1 MVITALSESSISVK
15 LDVYRL
21 AYYLSGRMK
30 LRYIRARDLAE
41 MLGVSTR
48 SAGKLLAR
56 MEDLGLVRRYS
67 NSVYEIEKQAA
78 PYIYS

>member
-1 MVITALSESSISVK
+1 MSESSISVK

-30 LRYIRARDLAE
+30 LRYIRTKDLAE

-56 MEDLGLVRRYS
+56 MEYLGLVRRYS
-67 NSVYEIEKQAA
+67 NSVYEIEKQVA
-78 PYIYS
+78 PNI

>member
-1 MVITALSESSISVK
+1 MSESSISVK

-30 LRYIRARDLAE
+30 LRYIRTRDLAE

>member
-1 MVITALSESSISVK
+1 LSETSISVK

-30 LRYIRARDLAE
+30 LKYVRIKDLAE

-48 SAGKLLAR
+48 SAGKLLSR

-67 NSVYEIEKQAA
+67 NSVYEIKKQID
-78 PYIYS
+78 PYIHG

>member
-1 MVITALSESSISVK
+1 MSESSISVK

-30 LRYIRARDLAE
+30 LRYIRTRDLAE

-67 NSVYEIEKQAA
+67 NSVYEIEKQVA

>member
-1 MVITALSESSISVK
+1 MSEFSISVK

-21 AYYLSGRMK
+21 AYYLSDRMK
-30 LRYIRARDLAE
+30 LRYIRTRDLAE

-67 NSVYEIEKQAA
+67 NNVYEIEKQVA

>member
-1 MVITALSESSISVK
+1 MSESSISVK

-30 LRYIRARDLAE
+30 LRYIRTRDLAE

-67 NSVYEIEKQAA
+67 NSVYEIEKQAT

>member
-1 MVITALSESSISVK
+1 MSESSISVK

-30 LRYIRARDLAE
+30 LRYIRTRDLAE

-67 NSVYEIEKQAA
+67 NSVYEIEKQVAH
-78 PYIYS
+78 YIYS

>member
-1 MVITALSESSISVK
+1 LSESSISVK

-30 LRYIRARDLAE
+30 LRYIRTRDLAE

>member
-1 MVITALSESSISVK
+1 MSESSISVK

-21 AYYLSGRMK
+21 AYYLSGRMG
-30 LRYIRARDLAE
+30 LRYIRTRDLAE

-56 MEDLGLVRRYS
+56 MKDLGLVRRYS
-67 NSVYEIEKQAA
+67 NNVYEIEKQAT

>member
-1 MVITALSESSISVK
+1 MSESSISVK

-30 LRYIRARDLAE
+30 LRYIRTRDLAE

-56 MEDLGLVRRYS
+56 MKDLGLVRRYS
-67 NSVYEIEKQAA
+67 NNVYEIEKQAT